1 MMMGIRGEGGPG
13 NGIWV
18 QRLRRLSIGLRQP
31 QQKVGELT
39 EDGGSD
45 TANSGEAAGELET
58 TARRRYVGALWLEG
72 IDGRMCVLAAK
83 GHAVPAFVPGNVG
96 VLNVLIVAEQIRA
109 GCVLV
114 ADRRKSSGAA

>member
-31 QQKVGELT
+31 QQEVGELV

-58 TARRRYVGALWLEG
+58 TARRRYIRALWLEVV
-72 IDGRMCVLAAK
+72 DGRMRVLTAK
-83 GHAVPAFVPGNVG
+83 GHAVPAFVPHDVG
-96 VLNVLIVAEQIRA
+96 IFYILIVAELI
-109 GCVLV
+109 G
-114 ADRRKSSGAA
+114 GGWFIIT